1 MHEENKNPWT
11 TTSSEVV
18 YNNPWI
24 QITHNEV
31 IHPSG
36 NPGIYGCIHF
46 HHIAIGV
53 LVLDEHNQT
62 YLVGQFRYPLN
73 HYSWEIPEG
82 GGKPDIPYL
91 ESAKRELLEETGIC
105 AKKWREIT
113 RMHLSNSASD
123 EFAVIFLAQD
133 LEFGEAT
140 PEESEEL
147 RLRKLP
153 FSDFYQEVLDGKITD
168 SLTVA
173 AAYKVRIMQLEGT
186 L

>member
-1 MHEENKNPWT
+1 MQEEHKNPWT

-24 QITHNEV
+24 RITHNEV

-36 NPGIYGCIHF
+36 NPGIYGTIHF
-46 HHIAIGV
+46 HHVAIGV
-53 LVLDEHNQT
+53 LVLDDLNNT
-62 YLVGQFRYPLN
+62 YLVGQYRYPLN
-73 HYSWEIPEG
+73 QYTWEIPEG
-82 GGKPDIPYL
+82 GGKPDVSHL
-91 ESAKRELLEETGIC
+91 ESAQRELLEETGIR
-105 AKKWREIT
+105 ANTWQEIS

-123 EFAVIFLAQD
+123 EFAVIFLARD
-133 LEFGEAT
+133 LEFGEAN

-153 FSDFYQEVLDGKITD
+153 FADFYQEVVDGKITD

-173 AAYKVRIMQLEGT
+173 AAYRVRIMQLEG
-186 L
+186 LL